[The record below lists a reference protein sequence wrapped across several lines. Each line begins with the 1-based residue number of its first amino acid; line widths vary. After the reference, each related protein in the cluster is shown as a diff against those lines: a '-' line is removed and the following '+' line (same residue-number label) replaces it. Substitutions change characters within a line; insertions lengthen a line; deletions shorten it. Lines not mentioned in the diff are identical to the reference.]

1 MSTHMQSNFRVLQ
14 LIAITFFVLLGAN
27 CHAQYSRLKNST
39 SSQIGVG
46 FTDAGLMIN
55 AYYVKAFDQ
64 RIKAQFGGGLIFGK
78 VADISYKSLFLDGIG
93 TYSLSN
99 SRLVSVNALLGISFV
114 GDYIDKFESAEYNKQ
129 FSFNYGVLGG
139 LEAEFVATRRV
150 SFVLTGTGR
159 YYIKRDFG
167 RLRSQVSAGIRISF

>member
-1 MSTHMQSNFRVLQ
+1 MKKSIRRFILV
-14 LIAITFFVLLGAN
+14 AIGVCYLLGSKSY
-27 CHAQYSRLKNST
+27 AQYSRLKNST

-46 FTDAGLMIN
+46 FTDAGLMVN

-78 VADISYKSLFLDGIG
+78 FADIGYKSLFLDGIG
-93 TYSLSN
+93 SYSLSN
-99 SRLVSVNALLGISFV
+99 SRLVSINALVGISFV
-114 GDYIDKFESAEYNKQ
+114 GDYIDKFASAEYNKQ

-139 LEAEFVATRRV
+139 LEAEFIATRRL

-167 RLRSQVSAGIRISF
+167 RLRSQVSAGIRISL

>member
-1 MSTHMQSNFRVLQ
+1 MFQAMKKSVRGLNLVV
-14 LIAITFFVLLGAN
+14 ITVCSLLAFES
-27 CHAQYSRLKNST
+27 HAQYSRLKNSS

-46 FTDAGLMIN
+46 FTDAGLMVN
-55 AYYVKAFDQ
+55 GYYVKAFDQ
-64 RIKAQFGGGLIFGK
+64 KIKAQFGGGLIFGN
-78 VADISYKSLFLDGIG
+78 VADVSYKSLFLDGIG

-99 SRLVSVNALLGISFV
+99 SRLVSVSALVGISFV
-114 GDYIDKFESAEYNKQ
+114 GDFINEFKSAEYDKQ

-139 LEAEFVATRRV
+139 LEAEFVASRRL

-167 RLRSQVSAGIRISF
+167 RLRSQVSAGVRISF